1 MNIVINPSGTAGFS
15 FKGLHAY
22 CAHDKDGPTSER
34 VTWMATHN
42 IAASPRHA
50 YKVMVAT
57 AQAQNELKR
66 KAGVRVGRRAENGE
80 VMHIIM
86 AYDKDE
92 PKDQATR
99 EAAAKELLACLGRD
113 PKQRGGK
120 SASVRQF
127 ADEHEAVFY
136 AHEDTENDHVHIML
150 NTVHPKHGRRLPTS
164 NDQLKASR
172 WALGFSK
179 KHGTDH
185 KTPAREENMAARDR
199 GEYVKAERR
208 KTRNVFEEEQ
218 ALKFATNDNDRV
230 KTFLANQK
238 RKDAALYAQGRI
250 LADRQQARTAAI
262 EERFE
267 QRKAAADAAMQTQI
281 NRAKAAIRE
290 EFRPRFRELKS
301 RQYAERRTFDALE
314 KSLFGRTKNALKAV
328 RSAFEKEDT
337 GLISRSFRV
346 LSSAGE
352 RKAYFDRGQRRD
364 VLALKKQQSAQIQ
377 SAQTEAKNTRAKSIS
392 GARDSFLDETAQ
404 ASALAEAENRDMKS
418 AWRSRRAERQA
429 ETREFTAV
437 EKTKPQ
443 IGGDFTRAKMTDD
456 YFKDLERRF
465 GLAEDFDGATQHP
478 AQEQDNERDEGQDR
492 D

>member
-34 VTWMATHN
+34 VTWISTHN
-42 IAASPRHA
+42 LAASPRHA

-66 KAGVRVGRRAENGE
+66 NAGVRVGRPTEKGE

-99 EAAAKELLACLGRD
+99 EAAARELLGCLGRD
-113 PKQRGGK
+113 PKSRGGK
-120 SASVRQF
+120 GASVRQF
-127 ADEHEAVFY
+127 ADEHQAVFY

-150 NTVHPKHGRRLPTS
+150 NTVHPGHGRRLPTS

-179 KHGTDH
+179 KHGTAH

-208 KTRNVFEEEQ
+208 KSRNVFEEEQ
-218 ALKFATNDNDRV
+218 GLRSASNDNDRV
-230 KTFLANQK
+230 KAFLANQK
-238 RKDAALYAQGRI
+238 RKDAALYARGRT
-250 LADRQQARTAAI
+250 LADKQQARSQAI
-262 EERFE
+262 ETRFE
-267 QRKAAADAAMQTQI
+267 ERKMQADEVMKREI
-281 NRAKAAIRE
+281 NRSKSAIRE
-290 EFRPRFRELKS
+290 AFRPQFRDLQS
-301 RQYAERRTFDALE
+301 RQNAERKTFEALE
-314 KSLFGRTKNALKAV
+314 KSFFGRTKNALKAV
-328 RSAFEKEDT
+328 RSAFDKQDQS
-337 GLISRSFRV
+337 LLSRSFRV

-352 RKAYFDRGQRRD
+352 RRAFFDRGQLRERTALEKSQSEQIDDAVRKAEQFKAESYKDARSRFASECEQAQSLSDGENQDYRAAWRARRSEREAD
-364 VLALKKQQSAQIQ
+364 IQ
-377 SAQTEAKNTRAKSIS
+377 DFKTIERAKP
-392 GARDSFLDETAQ
+392 A
-404 ASALAEAENRDMKS
+404 M
-418 AWRSRRAERQA
+418 
-429 ETREFTAV
+429 
-437 EKTKPQ
+437 
-443 IGGDFTRAKMTDD
+443 GGDFTRAKLSDD
-456 YFKDLERRF
+456 YFRDLERRA
-465 GLAEDFDGATQHP
+465 GLSDGFDRAGQTP
-478 AQEQDNERDEGQDR
+478 AQEQDNERDDGQDR